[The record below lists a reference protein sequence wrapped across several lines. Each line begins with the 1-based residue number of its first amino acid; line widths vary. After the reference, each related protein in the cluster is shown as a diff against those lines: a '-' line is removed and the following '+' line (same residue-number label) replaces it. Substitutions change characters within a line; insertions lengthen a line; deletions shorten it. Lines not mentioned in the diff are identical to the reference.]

1 MIVSCKK
8 CETNYSVDDEKV
20 ADKKFAFTCPKC
32 DTENVIDNR
41 RSPRPAVTAGAVR
54 QETRERDAGLKAAFS
69 DEGKRREG
77 REVGATDIPPQSD
90 EALLEEGGFSEDD
103 LSGLAE
109 PEGMGDLSADIDE
122 RGPAATAKQRSDIPL
137 DDHGLE
143 DLELPEIDETEVKGA
158 AEPSFEE
165 LSDGIGD
172 AREKEIAIT
181 DELEA
186 HEDASKP
193 IHLDEAD
200 DIDAL
205 LSDEGK
211 EIVDDFEPLEKE
223 HPASRRAEVDI
234 PFDEEIKS
242 EEIYRA
248 EKASEEDDLTLDL
261 DTLDID
267 LEEGGSPARPG
278 KDAGAA
284 AGEVAVPT
292 RATPSDEE
300 NITIDLDSLDIE
312 LEDEA
317 KVSEGETPD
326 DLELDISDFSDESIE
341 ELKSVEAKSET
352 EDENITLDLDSL
364 DISLDET
371 GEIKPGEEF
380 DEDETLTVE
389 DAGLSMDEL
398 TGDELS
404 VVTDET
410 APRHKGSSADELDFE
425 REIREAEAIL
435 SESGG
440 IPDDLTLEELNDL
453 PDIDI
458 DKELGVA
465 SERATTSE
473 EDELI
478 LLDERASAPEARGGL
493 KKELPDLETRGAV
506 NFSIDFALKYSRLG
520 ALARLTGL
528 YAIRLIPHAVACA
541 VYGVLSGILAFLNN
555 TIVALTGRGVED
567 FSDIHQ
573 NTLRYLLSMNAC
585 MAGVVEDAPV
595 PAGRGDIDYPL
606 QLSITYPA
614 RSSRMLAL
622 LRLTGIG
629 ILLAALP
636 HIVILILMT
645 PLAVIA
651 PVIGLFS
658 VLATGRWPHIL
669 YDALT
674 RYYRYLARVSA
685 YLIGVVDSYPPFT
698 FN

>member
-20 ADKKFAFTCPKC
+20 ANKKFAFTCPKC

-54 QETRERDAGLKAAFS
+54 PETRERGAGLKAAFS
-69 DEGKRREG
+69 DEGERRQG
-77 REVGATDIPPQSD
+77 REVGASDIPPQGD
-90 EALLEEGGFSEDD
+90 EALLEEAGFSEDE

-109 PEGMGDLSADIDE
+109 PEGMGELSAGLDE
-122 RGPAATAKQRSDIPL
+122 TGPAASTRQRSDIPL
-137 DDHGLE
+137 DDQGIE
-143 DLELPEIDETEVKGA
+143 DLDLPEIDETEVKGA

-172 AREKEIAIT
+172 AREKEIAIK

-186 HEDASKP
+186 YDDASKP
-193 IHLDEAD
+193 IPLDGGD
-200 DIDAL
+200 DIEAL
-205 LSDEGK
+205 LADEGK

-223 HPASRRAEVDI
+223 HPASRQAEIDI
-234 PFDEEIKS
+234 PLDEEIKS

-248 EKASEEDDLTLDL
+248 EKASTEDDLALDL

-267 LEEGGSPARPG
+267 LEEGGSPAPPV
-278 KDAGAA
+278 KEAG
-284 AGEVAVPT
+284 VAVPM

-300 NITIDLDSLDIE
+300 NITIDLDSLDIDLQE
-312 LEDEA
+312 EA
-317 KVSEGETPD
+317 KVSEGEHPE

-341 ELKSVEAKSET
+341 ELKGVEAKSET

-364 DISLDET
+364 DIALEET
-371 GEIKPGEEF
+371 GEIQPGEEF
-380 DEDETLTVE
+380 DEDETLRVE
-389 DAGLSMDEL
+389 DAGLSMDDL

-404 VVTDET
+404 IVTDET
-410 APRHKGSSADELDFE
+410 EPRGEGSAADEQDFE
-425 REIREAEAIL
+425 RELREAEAIL
-435 SESGG
+435 AESGG

-465 SERATTSE
+465 SERVITSE

-478 LLDERASAPEARGGL
+478 RIDDRTSTPEARGGL
-493 KKELPDLETRGAV
+493 KKELPDLVTRGAV

-528 YAIRLIPHAVACA
+528 YAIRMIPHAIACA
-541 VYGVLSGILAFLNN
+541 VYGVLAGILAFLNN
-555 TIVALTGRGVED
+555 TIVALIGRSVED

-573 NTLRYLLSMNAC
+573 NTLRYLLSMSAC
-585 MAGVVEDAPV
+585 MAGVVEEAPV
-595 PAGRGDIDYPL
+595 PAGREDIDYPL
-606 QLSITYPA
+606 QLSIIYPA
-614 RSSRMLAL
+614 RSSRLLAL

-636 HIVILILMT
+636 HIAILILMT
-645 PLAVIA
+645 PLAVIV

-698 FN
+698 FD